1 MKEMK
6 EEEDEEGEEEEEGEM
21 WARAR
26 RGGSGERQNQG
37 MRARGERVQKRN

>member
-26 RGGSGERQNQG
+26 RGDLVKDRT
-37 MRARGERVQKRN
+37 RG